1 MRFAREEDRFSRA
14 VSHMLLSALLGERL
28 QLRYEELIFRRSGYG
43 KPYLDLPGT
52 PAFNLSHSGRMVVCA
67 VAHTEVG
74 IDVERIEPLDRATLR
89 TMLGAEAAGRTAR
102 MTEAETT
109 DFFYGRWTLLESW
122 LKAEGTGLNNKH
134 TLETFAPRFD
144 GESLVMDPEKPEG
157 TSWALGTLALDS
169 PFPERYALAVCRKPQ
184 ESLPGHV
191 QFIEVPEL
199 IARFRALL

>member
-14 VSHMLLSALLGERL
+14 VSHMLVSALLGERL
-28 QLRYEELIFRRSGYG
+28 QLRYEELIFRRNGYG
-43 KPYLDLPGT
+43 KPYLDQPGA
-52 PAFNLSHSGRMVVCA
+52 PAFNLSHSGRVVVCA
-67 VAHTEVG
+67 AADTEVG
-74 IDVERIEPLDRATLR
+74 IDVEQIEPLDRATLQ
-89 TMLGAEAAGRTAR
+89 TMLGPEAAERTKR
-102 MTEAETT
+102 MTETETI

-144 GESLVMDPEKPEG
+144 GESWVIDPGKPEG
-157 TSWALGTLALDS
+157 TSWALARLAIDS

-184 ESLPGHV
+184 ESLPDHV
-191 QFIEVPEL
+191 PFIEVPEL